1 MKQETL
7 FDTAIWEEFQKEARK
22 RRLSPVRV
30 AAELLRERLEIWED
44 ERLFAEMRRDAR
56 RSGYT
61 EADAVDLVRQHRLE
75 KKKPAEKKKP
85 RAAS

>member
-1 MKQETL
+1 MKQENI
-7 FDTAIWEEFQKEARK
+7 FDAALWEEFQKEARK

-44 ERLFAEMRRDAR
+44 EKLLTEMRRDAR

-61 EADAVDLVRQHRLE
+61 EEDAVALVRQYRLE
-75 KKKPAEKKKP
+75 KKQTEKKKP